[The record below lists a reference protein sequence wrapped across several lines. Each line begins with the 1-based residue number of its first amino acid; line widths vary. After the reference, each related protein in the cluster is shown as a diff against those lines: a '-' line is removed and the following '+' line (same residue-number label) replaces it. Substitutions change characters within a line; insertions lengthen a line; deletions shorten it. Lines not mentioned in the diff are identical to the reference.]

1 MVQSIGKD
9 LVSHCKCLKFNFL
22 YLQPMCMLI
31 RVGQVRWVKL
41 KQFGEVQLSQVRQ
54 PRLSQA
60 KVTPTRPKCL
70 FSTYLDPFT
79 TYLFINFLN
88 NNLKSDFNLGTNY
101 SQSKYKVG
109 SLSINQIVNYYVNQ
123 NDKVQIDYHIKPVC
137 PNSTCPN

>member
-22 YLQPMCMLI
+22 YLQPMCMFI
-31 RVGQVRWVKL
+31 RVGQGRWVKL

-54 PRLSQA
+54 TRLSQA
-60 KVTPTRPKCL
+60 KVTPIKPKCI
-70 FSTYLDPFT
+70 FSTYLNPFT

-88 NNLKSDFNLGTNY
+88 NNLKSDFNLGTNS
-101 SQSKYKVG
+101 SQSKYKIG

-123 NDKVQIDYHIKPVC
+123 NDKVQIDYQIKLMY